1 MKGWRVRSKLFSA
14 KHAVV
19 ALAAITGLLAIVAL
33 SACGAT
39 SDSSSSSSSEAST
52 SAGESSSGE
61 SSGGGAE
68 PITEVPTEGTEMVD
82 TEKYETEPPWTIG
95 YADASLSNSWRVFAW
110 QYMQAE
116 AEAHPEIA
124 EVIHA
129 NANDSTPKQVSDI
142 ENLLS
147 RNVDCMIVAPTS
159 ATALAPAIAAA
170 SKQIPVVINE
180 RAVESPDY
188 TSFASLEAVEMGELQ
203 AEAVVKALNG
213 KGKIVILEGV
223 EGTGPVIE
231 TLEGMENVLDE
242 NPGIEVI
249 ATEYTDWSRDK
260 GKQQMENLLQAN
272 SEIDAVLSDSG
283 LQNVGAFEAVRDAG
297 RLDEIKAWSGDTVQS
312 WLRIVHKED
321 LPGIIVDRP
330 TIIGAESVAACVA
343 ILEGKPVPKKWS
355 TVNQVIEPSEI
366 EQFIAPNTTGSEE
379 WWDWW
384 DLPEKWL
391 PKGA

>member
-1 MKGWRVRSKLFSA
+1 MRSKGFSA

-19 ALAAITGLLAIVAL
+19 ALAAVAGLLAVVAL

-39 SDSSSSSSSEAST
+39 SSSSSSSSSEAST
-52 SAGESSSGE
+52 ASGE
-61 SSGGGAE
+61 GSTSSVK
-68 PITEVPTEGTEMVD
+68 PITEVPTEGSEMVD
-82 TEKYETEPPWTIG
+82 TSKYKTEPPWTIG

-116 AEAHPEIA
+116 AEAHPEIG

-170 SKQIPVVINE
+170 SQQIPVVINE

-231 TLEGMENVLDE
+231 TLEGMENVLAK
-242 NPGIEVI
+242 NPGIEVL
-249 ATEYTDWSRDK
+249 ATEYTEWSRDK

-272 SEIDAVLSDSG
+272 PEIDAVLSDSG

-321 LPGIIVDRP
+321 LPGVIVDRP

-366 EQFIAPNTTGSEE
+366 EQFIAPNTAGSEE

-384 DLPEKWL
+384 DLPKKWL

>member
-1 MKGWRVRSKLFSA
+1 MAKRRVL
-14 KHAVV
+14 V
-19 ALAAITGLLAIVAL
+19 ALAFGLLALAI

-39 SDSSSSSSSEAST
+39 SDSSSSSS
-52 SAGESSSGE
+52 
-61 SSGGGAE
+61 GGGAAETTASGTE
-68 PITEVPTEGTEMVD
+68 PVSSEKVLTEVPEEGEMVD
-82 TEKYETEPPWTIG
+82 TSQYTTEAPWTIG

-116 AEAHPEIA
+116 AAAHPEIA

-159 ATALAPAIAAA
+159 ATALAPAISAA
-170 SKQIPVVINE
+170 SEKIPVVINE
-180 RAVESPDY
+180 RAVEGGNY
-188 TSFASLEAVEMGELQ
+188 TTFASLEAVEMGELQ

-213 KGKIVILEGV
+213 KGKIVIMEGV

-231 TLEGMENVLDE
+231 TLEGMENVVAK
-242 NPGIEVI
+242 NPGIEVL
-249 ATEYTDWSRDK
+249 ATEYTEWSRDT
-260 GKQQMENLLQAN
+260 GKQEMENLLQAN
-272 SEIDAVLSDSG
+272 PEINAVLSDSG
-283 LQNVGAFEAVRDAG
+283 LQNVGIFEAVKQAG
-297 RLDEIKAWSGDTVQS
+297 RLDEVKAWTGDTVQG
-312 WLRIVHKED
+312 WMRIVHNEQ

-343 ILEGKPVPKKWS
+343 ILEGKPVPKKWA
-355 TVNQVIEPSEI
+355 TVNRVFDPAELAKY
-366 EQFIAPNTTGSEE
+366 IAPNTAGSEE

-384 DLPEKWL
+384 DLPKKWL
-391 PKGA
+391 PSGA

>member
-1 MKGWRVRSKLFSA
+1 MGAKSFTIRHGLATLFA
-14 KHAVV
+14 V
-19 ALAAITGLLAIVAL
+19 ALASLSLA
-33 SACGAT
+33 ACGAT
-39 SDSSSSSSSEAST
+39 SGSDNTAPESTGGEGATSEPT
-52 SAGESSSGE
+52 GGSGE
-61 SSGGGAE
+61 KPLTEVPSGGG
-68 PITEVPTEGTEMVD
+68 EMVD
-82 TEKYETEPPWTIG
+82 TSRYETEPPWTIG

-116 AEAHPEIA
+116 AAAHPQIA

-147 RNVDCMIVAPTS
+147 RGVNCMIVAPTS

-170 SKQIPVVINE
+170 SQQIPVVINE
-180 RAVESPDY
+180 RAVESNDY

-231 TLEGMENVLDE
+231 TLEGMENVLAE
-242 NPGIEVI
+242 NPGIEVL
-249 ATEYTDWSRDK
+249 ATEYTEWSRDK
-260 GKQQMENLLQAN
+260 GKQQMENLLQAHP
-272 SEIDAVLSDSG
+272 EIDAVLSDSG
-283 LQNVGAFEAVRDAG
+283 LQNVGAFEAVKNAG
-297 RLDEIKAWSGDTVQS
+297 RLDEIKAWTGDTVQG
-312 WLRIVHKED
+312 WMRIVHKED

-330 TIIGAESVAACVA
+330 TIIGAESVADCVA
-343 ILEGKPVPKKWS
+343 ILEGKPVPKKWA
-355 TVNQVIEPSEI
+355 TVNQVIEPGEI
-366 EQFIAPNTTGSEE
+366 EKYIAPNTAGSEE

-384 DLPEKWL
+384 DLPKKWL
-391 PKGA
+391 PTGA

>member
-1 MKGWRVRSKLFSA
+1 MRSKAFSP
-14 KHAVV
+14 KYAVLV
-19 ALAAITGLLAIVAL
+19 GLVTALAALAL
-33 SACGAT
+33 TACGAT
-39 SDSSSSSSSEAST
+39 SDNSSSSGST
-52 SAGESSSGE
+52 SAASEPTTTNAKAITTVPT
-61 SSGGGAE
+61 SGGE
-68 PITEVPTEGTEMVD
+68 TVD
-82 TEKYETEPPWTIG
+82 TTQYKTEPPWTIG

-116 AEAHPEIA
+116 AEAHPDVA

-147 RNVDCMIVAPTS
+147 RDVDCMIVAPTS

-170 SKQIPVVINE
+170 SQEIPVVINE
-180 RAVESPDY
+180 RAVESNDY
-188 TSFASLEAVEMGELQ
+188 TTFASLKAVEMGELQ

-213 KGKIVILEGV
+213 KGKIVILEGI

-242 NPGIEVI
+242 NPGIEVL
-249 ATEYTDWSRDK
+249 ATEYTEWSRDK

-283 LQNVGAFEAVRDAG
+283 LQNVGAFEAVEAAG
-297 RLDEIKAWSGDTVQS
+297 RVDEIKAWTGDTVQG
-312 WLRIVHKED
+312 WLRVVHQND
-321 LPGIIVDRP
+321 LPGLVVDRP
-330 TIIGAESVAACVA
+330 TIIGAESVALCVA
-343 ILEGKPVPKKWS
+343 ILEGKPVPKVWA
-355 TVNQVIEPSEI
+355 TENQVIEPGEV
-366 EQFIAPNTTGSEE
+366 EKFIAPNTAGSEE

-391 PKGA
+391 PTGA